1 MIPGWLPLRW
11 LFASPPD
18 RRLLPSGRFAG
29 ATPWLIGIM
38 MFVMMIVA
46 ATGLALA
53 GGARLV
59 REGVANRYSI
69 QIADGRASE
78 ARALA
83 AASAAPGVTSAV
95 AVPEAELRETLEQWL
110 GPVAAGDGGD
120 LPLPA
125 LIDVELA
132 AGADPAPVASAVRR
146 AVPSAQFIADQSRLA
161 PMLGTL
167 TALTLISA
175 LLVALIA
182 LATAAAVVLA
192 TRSALETHR
201 GTIDVMHGIGA
212 TDLQVTRLF
221 QRKIA
226 IDALIGGV
234 AGALVAALVL
244 LLVAGGGLGALGDWT
259 NGSLLRWSDLVLL
272 AALPLLAALLATVVA
287 RTTVLAALRAQ
298 L

>member
-1 MIPGWLPLRW
+1 MMLDW

-38 MFVMMIVA
+38 MFVMMVVA

-59 REGVANRYSI
+59 REGVAHRYSI

-78 ARALA
+78 TRAVAAARAV
-83 AASAAPGVTSAV
+83 PGVTSAV
-95 AVPEAELRETLEQWL
+95 AVPEAELRATLEQWL
-110 GPVAAGDGGD
+110 GPVAAGEGSN

-132 AGADPAPVASAVRR
+132 PGTDPAAVATAVKR

-167 TALTLISA
+167 TALTAIAALIV
-175 LLVALIA
+175 LLIA

-192 TRSALETHR
+192 TRGALDTHR
-201 GTIDVMHGIGA
+201 GTIDVLHGIGA

-226 IDALIGGV
+226 LDALIGGT
-234 AGALVAALVL
+234 AGALVAAIVL
-244 LLVAGGGLGALGDWT
+244 AIVAGLGALGDWT
-259 NGSLLRWSDLVLL
+259 DGSLLRGIDLVIL
-272 AALPLLAALLATVVA
+272 AALPLLAAILATVVA
-287 RTTVLAALRAQ
+287 RSTVLAALRAQ

>member
-1 MIPGWLPLRW
+1 MILDW
-11 LFASPPD
+11 LFVSAPD
-18 RRLLPSGRFAG
+18 KRLLPSGRFAG

-59 REGVANRYSI
+59 REGVAHRYSI
-69 QIADGRASE
+69 QIADGRAME
-78 ARALA
+78 GRAVA
-83 AASAAPGVTSAV
+83 AARAAPGVVSAV
-95 AVPEAELRETLEQWL
+95 AVPEAELRATLEQWL
-110 GPVAAGDGGD
+110 GPVAAGEGGD
-120 LPLPA
+120 LPLPS

-132 AGADPAPVASAVRR
+132 PGADPAPVSAAVRR

-167 TALTLISA
+167 TALTIIA
-175 LLVALIA
+175 ALIVLLTA

-192 TRSALETHR
+192 TRSALDTHR
-201 GTIDVMHGIGA
+201 STIDVMHGIGA
-212 TDLQVTRLF
+212 TDLQVTHLF

-226 IDALIGGV
+226 LDALIGGT
-234 AGALVAALVL
+234 AGAVVAALTL
-244 LLVAGGGLGALGDWT
+244 LLVAGGGMSALGDWT
-259 NGSLLRWSDLVLL
+259 NGSLLRWIDIAFL
-272 AALPLLAALLATVVA
+272 AALPLIAAIIATVVA
-287 RTTVLAALRAQ
+287 RATVLGALRAQ

>member
-1 MIPGWLPLRW
+1 MLDWLI
-11 LFASPPD
+11 ATPPD

-59 REGVANRYSI
+59 SDGVAHRYSV
-69 QIADGRASE
+69 QIADGRGHE
-78 ARALA
+78 VRALA
-83 AASAAPGVTSAV
+83 AVRAAPGVASAT
-95 AVPEAELRETLEQWL
+95 AVPEAELRDTLKQWL
-110 GPVAAGDGGD
+110 GPVAAGEGAD

-132 AGADPAPVASAVRR
+132 PGANPAVVAAKVRR

-167 TALTLISA
+167 TALTLIAA

-201 GTIDVMHGIGA
+201 GTIEVLHGIGA

-226 IDALIGGV
+226 IDALIGGT
-234 AGALVAALVL
+234 AGAAVAAIVL
-244 LLVAGGGLGALGDWT
+244 LLVAGGGLGALGHWT
-259 NGSLLRWSDLVLL
+259 DGSLLRWSDLALL
-272 AALPLLAALLATVVA
+272 AALPFLAAILATLIA

>member
-1 MIPGWLPLRW
+1 MMPALPTMRW

-59 REGVANRYSI
+59 REGIAHRYSI
-69 QIADGRASE
+69 QIADGRSSE
-78 ARALA
+78 AVAVA
-83 AASAAPGVTSAV
+83 AARAAPGVV
-95 AVPEAELRETLEQWL
+95 RAVPVPETELRATLEQWL
-110 GPVAAGDGGD
+110 GPVAAGEGGD

-125 LIDVELA
+125 LIDVELRP
-132 AGADPAPVASAVRR
+132 GTDPALVAAAVKR

-161 PMLGTL
+161 PMLDTL
-167 TALTLISA
+167 TALTIVAA

-192 TRSALETHR
+192 TRGALDTHR
-201 GTIDVMHGIGA
+201 GTIEVMHGIGA

-226 IDALIGGV
+226 IDALIGGT
-234 AGALVAALVL
+234 AGGIVAALVL
-244 LLVAGGGLGALGDWT
+244 LLVAGAGFGALGDWT
-259 NGSLLRWSDLVLL
+259 NGSLLRAIDLVLL
-272 AALPLLAALLATVVA
+272 ASLPLLAAILATVVA

>member
-1 MIPGWLPLRW
+1 MMLDW
-11 LFASPPD
+11 LFASPAD
-18 RRLLPSGRFAG
+18 RRLLPGGRFAG

-38 MFVMMIVA
+38 MFVMMVVA

-59 REGVANRYSI
+59 REGVAHRYSI
-69 QIADGRASE
+69 QIADGRSSE
-78 ARALA
+78 GAAVA
-83 AASAAPGVTSAV
+83 AARSAPGVTRV
-95 AVPEAELRETLEQWL
+95 QAVPEAELRATLEQWL
-110 GPVAAGDGGD
+110 GPVAAGEGAD

-132 AGADPAPVASAVRR
+132 TGADPATVAAAVKR
-146 AVPSAQFIADQSRLA
+146 AVPSALFIADQARLA

-167 TALTLISA
+167 NALTAIAALIV
-175 LLVALIA
+175 LLIA

-192 TRSALETHR
+192 TRGALDTHR
-201 GTIDVMHGIGA
+201 GTIDVLHGIGA

-226 IDALIGGV
+226 LDALIGGI
-234 AGALVAALVL
+234 AGGIVAAVVL
-244 LLVAGGGLGALGDWT
+244 LLVAGGGLGAVGDWT
-259 NGSLLRWSDLVLL
+259 EGRLLRGIDLAFLASLPVL
-272 AALPLLAALLATVVA
+272 AAILATVVA
-287 RTTVLAALRAQ
+287 RSTVLAALRAQ